1 MSSTIMPTMAPH
13 RPDAKSRAL
22 LGVGIVLALLLAV
35 AVWFVARAESP
46 TPSVDKVTSATAST
60 STTAALDH
68 VAPPARDAVAA
79 RTPRVAEQLQV
90 QPAQHALD
98 PSRRAELL
106 EMLDRFDSNESAS
119 QQSDTPLNENWVPL
133 AREVRAR
140 KVSAQEL
147 VDLIDSLPPDDLR
160 AGPATLALAWA
171 RDLGPEIVAR
181 LAQQAIEKAN
191 LEDSLHRELGRAS
204 VAALALA
211 GATEGLDEYVLHA
224 LDRADAPPS
233 RNAQGGLDLYLGP
246 LAVAL
251 WGVRDVSDP
260 RWSGLL
266 QRELAMPSSLIQQKL
281 WSVALRA
288 DGETWG
294 PRALDAAL
302 AKNGSA
308 RSALESA
315 TSPALVAPLLD
326 IARRPPTDVYTHY
339 VHGSAIQGLL
349 SIGTPDAIVE
359 VKSQLAAEAPA
370 REWTV
375 DALSKG
381 MNFACV
387 GDFVQVLVDAGDDQD
402 LIHSLDKGLR
412 ATLLEAELR
421 RELPPNAAA
430 ARDALRTALERAP
443 ADSDGFDFALRA
455 LELIGDTRD
464 ADALQRSREL
474 RRRAL
479 ESMPKPEPLDR

>member
-1 MSSTIMPTMAPH
+1 MPGHQPNA
-13 RPDAKSRAL
+13 RFRAL
-22 LGVGIVLALLLAV
+22 LGGGIGIALLLAV
-35 AVWFVARAESP
+35 VVWFVARAKAP
-46 TPSVDKVTSATAST
+46 TPNVDEVSRATETTPTSST
-60 STTAALDH
+60 PELAAPST
-68 VAPPARDAVAA
+68 RDAVAA
-79 RTPRVAEQLQV
+79 DAQQFAEQLEAE
-90 QPAQHALD
+90 PAQPALD

-106 EMLDRFDSNESAS
+106 AMLGRIAIAAPSQHMEAPLSES
-119 QQSDTPLNENWVPL
+119 WVAL

-147 VDLIDSLPPDDLR
+147 VDLIDSLPDDSHV
-160 AGPATLALAWA
+160 AVSATLGLAWA

-181 LAQQAIEKAN
+181 LVQQAIARAHHD
-191 LEDSLHRELGRAS
+191 LPPWQTELGFAS

-211 GATEGLDEYVLHA
+211 GATDGLDEVVLHA
-224 LDRADAPPS
+224 LDRSDAPPP
-233 RNAQGGLDLYLGP
+233 RNAQGGLDLYLGS
-246 LAVAL
+246 LTVAL
-251 WGVRDVSDP
+251 WGVQDVSNP
-260 RWSGLL
+260 RWAGLL
-266 QRELAMPSSLIQQKL
+266 QRELSLPQSSLVQQAL
-281 WSVALRA
+281 WSAAVRA

-302 AKNGSA
+302 NENGMA
-308 RSALESA
+308 RVSLEKA
-315 TSPALVAPLLD
+315 ASPALVAPLIDL
-326 IARRPPTDVYTHY
+326 ARRPVSRTYSHY
-339 VHGSAIQGLL
+339 MHGSAIQGLL

-370 REWTV
+370 RAWTV

-381 MNFACV
+381 MNFASV
-387 GDFVQVLVDAGDDQD
+387 GEFVQVLVDAGEDQD
-402 LIHSLDKGLR
+402 LTHSLDKGLR

-455 LELIGDTRD
+455 LELIGDARD

-479 ESMPKPEPLDR
+479 EAMPKPEPIDR